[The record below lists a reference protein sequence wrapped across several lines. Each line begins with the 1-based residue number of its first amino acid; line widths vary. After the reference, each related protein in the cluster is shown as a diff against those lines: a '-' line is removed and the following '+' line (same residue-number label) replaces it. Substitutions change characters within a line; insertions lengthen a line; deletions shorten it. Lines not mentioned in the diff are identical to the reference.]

1 MIRRILAGSVLMYM
15 IVVTVLPFTF
25 KGIIDDGAVRYKP
38 DGDIFY
44 FDFDVIPASNTSD
57 EDAALRSMAIK
68 ANNML
73 NEERE
78 KEGLDVLDW
87 DNDLEVI
94 SSVRAKEC
102 EKKFSHTRPSGEQW
116 YTVNSKIQGGENL
129 AFGFDNAEDAVEA
142 WMNSTTHRENIL
154 YDDFT
159 KGAISIYEADDGTY
173 YWANEFSY

>member
-1 MIRRILAGSVLMYM
+1 MIRRILAGFVFAYM

-25 KGIIDDGAVRYKP
+25 KGIIDDGAVRYKNY
-38 DGDIFY
+38 GDVYY
-44 FDFDVIPASNTSD
+44 FDFDAIPASNISD
-57 EDAALRSMAIK
+57 SDAALRSIAIK
-68 ANNML
+68 ANNIV
-73 NEERE
+73 NDERE
-78 KEGLDVLDW
+78 KEGLDSLDW
-87 DNDLEVI
+87 DNDLEAV

-129 AFGFDNAEDAVEA
+129 AFGFNTAEEAVDA

-154 YDDFT
+154 YDNFT

-173 YWANEFSY
+173 YWAQEYGY